1 MVGIGAHRELT
12 VLAKTNIALLVRRI
26 HTYVGVL
33 IAPSVLFLAATGSL
47 QLYGLHESHD
57 GYHAPAFIRSLSA
70 IHKEQTYVPPPER
83 APHAAGAP
91 GDHGPPLPDEVPP
104 PSTTLLKAYYLSV
117 AFGLIG
123 STVAGVWMALTF
135 SRNKRL
141 IWALLLLGV
150 VLPVAILAI

>member
-1 MVGIGAHRELT
+1 M
-12 VLAKTNIALLVRRI
+12 AKTNIALMVRRI
-26 HTYVGVL
+26 HTYIGVL

-57 GYHAPAFIRSLSA
+57 GYHAPAFVRSLSA
-70 IHKEQTYVPPPER
+70 IHKEQTFVPPPER
-83 APHAAGAP
+83 APRAEGRGAP
-91 GDHGPPLPDEVPP
+91 PADEAPPL
-104 PSTTLLKAYYLSV
+104 SATLLKAFYLAM

-141 IWALLLLGV
+141 IWFLLLLGA